1 MNCHFDAAT
10 NRMIQPQEIGAIL
23 KDAFVRN
30 MSNESIADLHG
41 TTRKAVYDIIWK
53 HRNISAIFDM
63 RTWDWCSFCGERVDH
78 IVRSIAPPD
87 KITIECNECG
97 EQHIATTPYMP
108 ND

>member
-41 TTRKAVYDIIWK
+41 NPQTVYDIIWPK
-53 HRNISAIFDM
+53 HIHL
-63 RTWDWCSFCGERVDH
+63 T
-78 IVRSIAPPD
+78 
-87 KITIECNECG
+87 
-97 EQHIATTPYMP
+97 
-108 ND
+108 